1 MAQFPTPPASRHGSE
16 LPDVDTTKDSP
27 VADSSAELLQSLDAL
42 LERYLDLLDRHQ
54 KLHADFAK
62 QLSSV

>member
-16 LPDVDTTKDSP
+16 LPDVDTKDFP
-27 VADSSAELLQSLDAL
+27 VADSSADLLHSLDAL

-54 KLHADFAK
+54 KLHADLAK